1 MPEKESLSKPKLSK
15 ADLAEAENDAAA
27 TATPSP
33 FDANAL
39 FNQHQKSIV
48 RVSDKLNLG
57 GNVLDNTVG
66 SGFAIDYLPSKNDSN
81 KTDSGKSASS
91 ETEAACRFAT
101 DNHVV
106 AHTSNDATVELGNG
120 NKYPFTVELRDEA
133 NDLAIVRV
141 EKVKKDDCHPL
152 EITDQEAPL
161 KANDPV
167 VKMGARN
174 GYPDFTEGTVQTYF
188 TREDARGLPL
198 LPGEDKKRSMLSVIT
213 KSNIS
218 QGGDSGGPMLDATG
232 KTIAVMDADGPY
244 VMAGTPAHLLRK
256 HLQKLKASD

>member
-1 MPEKESLSKPKLSK
+1 MSEKETLTKPELAKAKLV
-15 ADLAEAENDAAA
+15 EAESDGAVAA
-27 TATPSP
+27 TSSP
-33 FDANAL
+33 FDATAL
-39 FNQHQKSIV
+39 FNQHKKSIA

-57 GNVLDNTVG
+57 GNILDNTVG
-66 SGFAIDYLPSKNDSN
+66 SGFAIDYISSKNN
-81 KTDSGKSASS
+81 SS

-152 EITDQEAPL
+152 EITDQETPL

-213 KSNIS
+213 KSNLS

-244 VMAGTPAHLLRK
+244 VMAGTPAHLLLK